1 MGKASSNKK
10 VARAAGIGG
19 GRTYRRNTPW
29 GYFAIVIA
37 IVVLGLAGT
46 WVSRND
52 RINAI
57 NNAGKTQA
65 PAVGQ
70 SPPWS
75 EGYAVYECG
84 SFVKPISSTKNPQGI
99 HTSSPGNG
107 IITIA
112 PTVDAAAG
120 KNATLGKFASAVG
133 MTLNAA
139 ELQVPGGKLWQDGDT
154 CEGGPGHVYIKHF
167 AFPGATGGQLYNGN
181 TKKCNPGQTGTGCG
195 QLARL
200 DPQSVPLGDQEM
212 LTIAFVPK
220 NDEGSIPPPPA
231 SVVAALNKL
240 AASSSTTTTT
250 PATPTTT
257 TPRTTTTKPK
267 TTTTK

>member
-29 GYFAIVIA
+29 GYFAIVFA
-37 IVVLGLAGT
+37 IVALGLAGT
-46 WVSRND
+46 WVSRNN
-52 RINAI
+52 RINSI

-70 SPPWS
+70 TPPWS

-99 HTSSPGNG
+99 HTSNPGSG
-107 IITIA
+107 IITIS

-133 MTLNAA
+133 MSLNAA

-154 CEGGPGHVYIKHF
+154 CEGAPGHVYIKHF
-167 AFPGATGGQLYNGN
+167 DFPGATGGQLYNGN
-181 TKKCNPGQTGTGCG
+181 TKPCKAGQTGTSCG
-195 QLARL
+195 QLGRL
-200 DPQSVPLGDQEM
+200 DPQSVPLGNQEM

-220 NDEGSIPPPPA
+220 NDAASIPPPPS
-231 SVVAALNKL
+231 SVVKALNAL
-240 AASSSTTTTT
+240 AASSTSSTTT
-250 PATPTTT
+250 PAPATTA
-257 TPRTTTTKPK
+257 PNTTTTKPK